1 MINQEQSRE
10 FTRCT
15 KLAHF
20 LNDRNTVYA
29 DFVPF
34 AEEVTD
40 FLSNMAAFMDLIPD
54 KNITTTGI
62 TEDKTTLK
70 QKVATPL
77 GLVCSKTHSYA
88 LKQGNDDLA
97 ARVNTTAYKIFRIK
111 DTDLQGFVTSI
122 IEVITPLLTDTE
134 YIKYGV
140 TAAKLEAI
148 AQTAAD
154 FTSLIGK
161 ADVTGS
167 TSTVA
172 NTAIDKVIDKL
183 RENIKHFDLL
193 VDEFSETNPD
203 FVNGYHINSEV
214 ENTGIRHSGIEGYVH
229 TKTGDIITGATVQL
243 ENTTK
248 SAVTDLRGYY
258 HIDRARP
265 DDYMVACSAAG
276 FTAQSI
282 LHHISKGRTDE
293 MDWEMEAV

>member
-15 KLAHF
+15 KLAQF
-20 LNDRNTVYA
+20 LNDHNTVYA
-29 DFVPF
+29 DFAPF
-34 AEEVTD
+34 AEEVTA
-40 FLSNMAAFMDLIPD
+40 FISNMAEFVDLIPD

-62 TEDKTTLK
+62 TEDKTALK
-70 QKVATPL
+70 EKVAAAL
-77 GLVCSKTHSYA
+77 GIICGKTYSYA
-88 LKQGNDDLA
+88 LKQNNEALA
-97 ARVNTTAYKIFRIK
+97 AQVNTTAYKIFRIK
-111 DTDLQGFVTSI
+111 DSDLQGFTANIV
-122 IEVITPLLTDTE
+122 EVITPLLTDTE

-140 TAAKLEAI
+140 TAATLDAVT
-148 AQTAAD
+148 QTVND
-154 FTSLIGK
+154 FTALIGK

-167 TSTVA
+167 TGTVA

-193 VDEFSETNPD
+193 VDEFSETNSD

-214 ENTGIRHSGIEGYVH
+214 QNTGIRHSGIEGYVR
-229 TKTGDIITGATVQL
+229 TKTGDAITGATVQL
-243 ENTTK
+243 ANTTK

-276 FTAQSI
+276 YTAQSK
-282 LHHISKGRTDE
+282 LYHISKGRTDE